1 MSDDHYSL
9 SGKPALL
16 AGEDIERYLKK
27 RKAIEDYVKPANIIE
42 EMLVDDL
49 VNKHW
54 EEERLRRFSA
64 CAIRA
69 GFRNA
74 LKYHLK
80 ETGLAEIEVSE
91 MAKRYF
97 AGSPKN
103 REVIVA
109 HLTRHGIAMEDI
121 NTTAMQYRLDPLQ
134 MMDHMRANRESGR
147 RILLKEFKKLQ
158 KARKRAEASPSIVA
172 EQKTEA

>member
-1 MSDDHYSL
+1 MSDDHDGL
-9 SGKPALL
+9 SGQPALL
-16 AGEDIERYLKK
+16 AGEDSERYLKK

-49 VNKHW
+49 MNKHW
-54 EEERLRRFSA
+54 EEERLRRFSD

-80 ETGLAEIEVSE
+80 ETGLGEIEVSE
-91 MAKRYF
+91 AAKRYF

-103 REVIVA
+103 RQVI
-109 HLTRHGIAMEDI
+109 LTRLARHGITLEDI
-121 NTTAMQYRLDPLQ
+121 SATAMQSKLEPLA
-134 MMDHMRANRESGR
+134 MMDHMRANREGGR
-147 RILLKEFKKLQ
+147 RNVLKEVKKVK
-158 KARKRAEASPSIVA
+158 KAREREASPSIVA